1 MADPTPPPQRVRVT
15 SPRTTARSHPRRTT
29 LQEIDEETSIGE
41 VYMRSLMRSQLR
53 LAVEVVVVLAA
64 TVGALPLVFAVFPE
78 INGFAVAG
86 IPLPWILLGFV
97 VYPVLFLLGWIYI
110 RQSERTES
118 DFAELVERT

>member
-1 MADPTPPPQRVRVT
+1 MPDPSTPPQRVRVT
-15 SPRTTARSHPRRTT
+15 SPRTTARPHRRRTT

-53 LAVEVVVVLAA
+53 LALEVVVALTV
-64 TVGALPLVFAVFPE
+64 TVGGLPLVFAVFPQ
-78 INGFAVAG
+78 INDAAVMG
-86 IPLPWILLGFV
+86 IPLPWILLGIA

-110 RQSERTES
+110 RQSERTER